1 MARLTRRRMYKK
13 KSRGGAIGQ
22 FFDEIGSSLKGLV
35 SRTRK
40 KSAELIDKGSTSV
53 SSAVKGTESTVSSG
67 INKTETT
74 LSNLG
79 TNVSNTTK
87 QMMGGKKRKSRK
99 SRKSHKSRKSRKS
112 RKFRKSRKLRKSKK
126 IMSSKKRRMR
136 KSRKH

>member
-1 MARLTRRRMYKK
+1 MARLTRTKINKK
-13 KSRGGAIGQ
+13 KRGGNVGHFLNDLEDA
-22 FFDEIGSSLKGLV
+22 FTGLF
-35 SRTRK
+35 SRTRN
-40 KSAELIDKGSTSV
+40 KSAKFIEEGSTAI